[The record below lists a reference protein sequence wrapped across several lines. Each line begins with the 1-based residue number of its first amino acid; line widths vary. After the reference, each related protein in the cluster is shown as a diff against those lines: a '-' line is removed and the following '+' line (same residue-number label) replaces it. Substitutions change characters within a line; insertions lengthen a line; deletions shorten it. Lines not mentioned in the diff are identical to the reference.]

1 MKLVRYSLVWA
12 GIILL
17 ALSYAC
23 SDSDSD
29 PAPQS
34 PAVERIPLT
43 QAELDSA
50 WTFIVALNAPF
61 EIGGGN
67 PPIFGHQADSAF
79 RRVYHSKAFDA
90 TKDLEPGS
98 VMVKRLFE
106 AKIDS
111 AGKKVQGD
119 LKEVFV
125 IHKQRKG
132 YFPAGGD
139 FDFYY
144 IPVTGNGT
152 DLKKNRNGVLTNS
165 FKDFTGK
172 VAFCGDCHAKAPG
185 NDWSFSFSRTN

>member
-1 MKLVRYSLVWA
+1 MKLVRYSLFWA
-12 GIILL
+12 AIILL
-17 ALSYAC
+17 ALTYAC

-29 PAPQS
+29 PQPQ
-34 PAVERIPLT
+34 PTVERIPLT

-50 WTFIVALNAPF
+50 WTYILSLNAPF
-61 EIGGGN
+61 QIGGGN
-67 PPIFGHQADSAF
+67 PPIFGHQADSAI
-79 RRVYHSKAFDA
+79 RDVYWSKRFDN

-98 VMVKRLFE
+98 IFVKRLFE
-106 AKIDS
+106 EKVDS
-111 AGKKVQGD
+111 ATKDTVKGN

-139 FDFYY
+139 FDYYY

-165 FKDFTGK
+165 FKDYTGK

-185 NDWSFSFSRTN
+185 NDWSFSFSRAN